1 MIDENYSTKSNVEQY
16 IKNAI
21 LKKGTEGL
29 PIPKSR
35 IELLLWELCVQL
47 SQSGG
52 GQGSAGKSAYELA
65 REAGFKGTQEEWLD
79 SLIGPK
85 GDIGPQGPK
94 GDKGPKGDIGPQGP
108 QGDIG
113 PQGPK
118 GDKGP
123 QGATGKNGTTP
134 LKGVDYWTESDIQEI
149 HAYID
154 SKIAEGLTPASK
166 DE

>member
-1 MIDENYSTKSNVEQY
+1 MIDENYSTKSNIEQY

-65 REAGFKGTQEEWLD
+65 LEAGFEGSQEEWLD

-94 GDKGPKGDIGPQGP
+94 GDKGP
-108 QGDIG
+108 
-113 PQGPK
+113 
-118 GDKGP
+118 
-123 QGATGKNGTTP
+123 QGAAGKNGTTP

>member
-1 MIDENYSTKSNVEQY
+1 MIDENYSTKSNIEQY

-65 REAGFKGTQEEWLD
+65 QEAGFEGTQEEWLD

-94 GDKGPKGDIGPQGP
+94 GDKGL

-118 GDKGP
+118 GD
-123 QGATGKNGTTP
+123 AGKNGTTP

-149 HAYID
+149 HSYID

>member
-1 MIDENYSTKSNVEQY
+1 MIDENYSTKSNIEQY

-65 REAGFKGTQEEWLD
+65 QEAGFKGTQEEWLD

-94 GDKGPKGDIGPQGP
+94 GDKGP
-108 QGDIG
+108 
-113 PQGPK
+113 
-118 GDKGP
+118 
-123 QGATGKNGTTP
+123 QGAAGKNGTTP